1 MNNYGLKLVRLIIVD
16 SQNTNQAIFT
26 FNLRHLLAEAE
37 LNLEDFEDF
46 DCIIDLS
53 EELQDFFDTINRQ

>member
-26 FNLRHLLAEAE
+26 LNLRHLLAEAE
-37 LNLEDFEDF
+37 LVLEDF